1 MSVLDKSNSNLTE
14 LPYDD
19 PDWNNVVSLSLNN
32 NNIEE
37 LDTSKLP
44 PGLEHID
51 LSDNPLRV
59 INGLFPPTLTH
70 LVLNNTKIG
79 KLSSLPDSIIE
90 LEINGTPVSEKY
102 GTSWRPVISDKAA
115 IERMF
120 GKPYEK
126 YETMLDNS
134 PKITNIPV
142 NVPHLNEP
150 HQNAYEQ
157 NAREINMTNL
167 GGGALAQSVGGALA
181 QNGGDPRST
190 TPLVMILDH
199 RETEDDI
206 IYRVQTL
213 NEGEKEVMSQF
224 LQPFEPVYASQVPT
238 LPVQTPS
245 PVYLN
250 SSHGEDIFFEK
261 PVPPG
266 CMYITLHECGIST
279 QLRHYY
285 TIMLAFDD
293 IPKGIKAKLK
303 DPLKYKDEL
312 AKEFG
317 FTFHIHYPE
326 APHPSDRTYLES
338 IKYPFVNFN
347 DTKRFIKS
355 GMFSLDN
362 DNNFTD
368 TSEEEGIDQ
377 VAHRYTGSFTNYHLQ
392 EMYEGSIFPTY
403 DQVKNLGDINNTYQ
417 ELNNIMKK
425 FKCTQSWLFKKFP
438 GIHYNFSCRAI
449 FHHNSDND
457 RIYQRRRKSL
467 EGAEAYINQMSNN
480 AIQSKATR
488 EMLERYQDEGVPH
501 MIAKLVNRGI
511 NLNEPSEF
519 SELRPLQEAVAFMQK
534 DIVAVLLKAKGIDKS
549 HTDHLLKRGLKYKLS
564 KARTEQEK
572 QELRDTAAEIHK
584 LLHPVRRSKT
594 YAKRKT
600 VRRNTRRGGRFKRQ
614 LRLL

>member
-19 PDWNNVVSLSLNN
+19 PDWNNLVSLSLNN
-32 NNIEE
+32 NNIEQ

-102 GTSWRPVISDKAA
+102 GTSWQRVISDKTA
-115 IERMF
+115 IQQMF

-126 YETMLDNS
+126 YETMLDNT
-134 PKITNIPV
+134 PKIANIPV
-142 NVPHLNEP
+142 NAPQLNEP
-150 HQNAYEQ
+150 QQNAYEQ
-157 NAREINMTNL
+157 NAHEINMTNL
-167 GGGALAQSVGGALA
+167 GGGGALA
-181 QNGGDPRST
+181 QNGGGPKST

-199 RETEDDI
+199 RETDDDI

-213 NEGEKEVMSQF
+213 NEGEKEVMRQF
-224 LQPFEPVYASQVPT
+224 LEPYEPVYASQVPT
-238 LPVQTPS
+238 LPIQTPS

-279 QLRHYY
+279 ELKHYY
-285 TIMLAFDD
+285 TLMLAFDD
-293 IPKGIKAKLK
+293 IPKGMKAKLR
-303 DPLKYKDEL
+303 DPLKYQAEL
-312 AKEFG
+312 SREFG

-338 IKYPFVNFN
+338 IKFPFVDFTN
-347 DTKRFIKS
+347 TKRFIKS

-368 TSEEEGIDQ
+368 TSKEDEDQ
-377 VAHRYTGSFTNYHLQ
+377 VTHSYTTNSLTSNNLKK
-392 EMYEGSIFPTY
+392 MYEGSIFPTY
-403 DQVKNLGDINNTYQ
+403 
-417 ELNNIMKK
+417 ELVNNIVEDADNYKGMYKRIK
-425 FKCTQSWLFKKFP
+425 RFKCTQSWLFKKFP

-449 FHHNSDND
+449 FHHNYNND

-467 EGAEAYINQMSNN
+467 EGTEALINSMPNN
-480 AIQSKATR
+480 VLQSKATR
-488 EMLERYQDEGVPH
+488 HMFERYQDEGVTH
-501 MIAKLVNRGI
+501 MIEKLVNRGI

-519 SELRPLQEAVAFMQK
+519 SGLRPLQEAVVFLQK

-549 HTDHLLKRGLKYKLS
+549 NTDNLLKEGLKYKLS
-564 KARTEQEK
+564 KARSEEEK
-572 QELRDTAAEIHK
+572 QEIRKTAAEIHK
-584 LLHPVRRSKT
+584 LLHPVSRSKT
-594 YAKRKT
+594 YAKKKT
-600 VRRNTRRGGRFKRQ
+600 IRRNTRRGGRFKKQ

>member
-1 MSVLDKSNSNLTE
+1 MSILDKSNSNLTE

-32 NNIEE
+32 NNIEQ

-59 INGLFPPTLTH
+59 INGLFPPTLTY

-79 KLSSLPDSIIE
+79 KLSSLPDSILE
-90 LEINGTPVSEKY
+90 LEINGTPISEKY
-102 GTSWRPVISDKAA
+102 GTSWRPVISDKTV
-115 IERMF
+115 IQKMF

-126 YETMLDNS
+126 YETMLNNT
-134 PKITNIPV
+134 PKVSNIPV
-142 NVPHLNEP
+142 NEP
-150 HQNAYEQ
+150 QQNASEQ
-157 NAREINMTNL
+157 NAHEINMTNL
-167 GGGALAQSVGGALA
+167 GGGGLAQK
-181 QNGGDPRST
+181 GGDPRST

-199 RETEDDI
+199 RETDDDI

-213 NEGEKEVMSQF
+213 NEGEKEVMRQF
-224 LQPFEPVYASQVPT
+224 LQPFEPMYANQAPTIPLVPGK
-238 LPVQTPS
+238 PS
-245 PVYLN
+245 VYLN

-261 PVPPG
+261 PVPQG

-285 TIMLAFDD
+285 NIMLAFDD
-293 IPKGIKAKLK
+293 IPKGIKAKLR

-338 IKYPFVNFN
+338 IKFPFVNFN
-347 DTKRFIKS
+347 DTKAFIKS

-362 DNNFTD
+362 DNHFTD
-368 TSEEEGIDQ
+368 TSEEEGVEQ
-377 VAHRYTGSFTNYHLQ
+377 VIHKYTDSFTKLHLIQ
-392 EMYEGSIFPTY
+392 MYEDSIFPTY
-403 DQVKNLGDINNTYQ
+403 DLVKHHLANSEPTYG
-417 ELNNIMKK
+417 ELNNLMKK

-449 FHHNSDND
+449 VHHDAKNE

-467 EGAEAYINQMSNN
+467 EGAEAYIDEMSNN

-501 MIAKLVNRGI
+501 MIEKLVNRGI

-534 DIVAVLLKAKGIDKS
+534 DIVAVLVKAKGIDKS
-549 HTDHLLKRGLKYKLS
+549 HTDNLLKQGFKYKLS
-564 KARTEQEK
+564 KARTKEEK
-572 QELRDTAAEIHK
+572 QEIRETAAEIHR

-594 YAKRKT
+594 YAKKKT
-600 VRRNTRRGGRFKRQ
+600 YRRNTRRGGRFKKQ